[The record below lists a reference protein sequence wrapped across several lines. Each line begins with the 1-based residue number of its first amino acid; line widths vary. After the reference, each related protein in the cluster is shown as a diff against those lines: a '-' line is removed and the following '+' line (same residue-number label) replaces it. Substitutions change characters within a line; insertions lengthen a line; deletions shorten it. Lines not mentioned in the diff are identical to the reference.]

1 MMSAFYVCFRI
12 TEYASPLAGHS
23 ALSVYIT

>member
-12 TEYASPLAGHS
+12 TEYASPRVGHS

>member
-1 MMSAFYVCFRI
+1 MMSAFSVCFRF
-12 TEYASPLAGHS
+12 TEYASPRAGHS